1 MHRVRPRTPRPG
13 PSRHRCW
20 QPSPARMAPRGA
32 RGHTYITLRRR
43 GLSTEEPKKQAQI
56 ARLMSDLRS
65 AKLELLSAQAAAER
79 LRFQY
84 SVQDIVVFGE
94 RQTLKGA
101 IASADAIFRFFASVA
116 AGLKLL
122 DQLPNGAQQG
132 RQPSRSFHLR

>member
-1 MHRVRPRTPRPG
+1 MQSCDLAHRASRRSRQSRLAAFPRESGSAPG
-13 PSRHRCW
+13 T
-20 QPSPARMAPRGA
+20 RGQIHKL
-32 RGHTYITLRRR
+32 GRR

-65 AKLELLSAQAAAER
+65 AKLELLSAQSAAER

-101 IASADAIFRFFASVA
+101 IAAADAICRFFASVEA
-116 AGLKLL
+116 ELKVVE
-122 DQLPNGAQQG
+122 QLPNAEE
-132 RQPSRSFHLR
+132 